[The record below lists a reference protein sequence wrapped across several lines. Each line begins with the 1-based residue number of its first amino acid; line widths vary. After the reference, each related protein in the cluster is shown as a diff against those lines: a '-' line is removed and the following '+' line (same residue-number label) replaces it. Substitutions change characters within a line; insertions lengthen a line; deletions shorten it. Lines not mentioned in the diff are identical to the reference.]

1 MSSLPIHVLFIDDEQ
16 AVLDGIARLL
26 RSRCPTWTKSFVADP
41 LEALRVYARLQHELH
56 LVVCDINMPQVSG
69 LQIMRAIRERTPRIG
84 IIALSGQLDIA
95 SLKGVQKFADAH
107 LCKPVD
113 VDVLCAAAE
122 RVYKR
127 KWEDPGPPTP
137 SGSIA

>member
-1 MSSLPIHVLFIDDEQ
+1 MRDLAIHVLFIDDEKE
-16 AVLDGIARLL
+16 VLDGIARLL
-26 RSRCPTWTKSFVADP
+26 RSRCPTWVKTFVPEP
-41 LEALRVYARLQHELH
+41 LEALKVYARMQHELH

-69 LQIMRAIRERTPRIG
+69 LQIMRAVRERTPRIG

-113 VDVLCAAAE
+113 VDVLCTAVE
-122 RVYKR
+122 GVYKR
-127 KWEDPGPPTP
+127 KWAEPGPPTP
-137 SGSIA
+137 SGSA